1 MSQFQII
8 NLLLPYQPWIFITG
22 VSLVLIVG
30 LISIIFLTPLRD
42 SLLSSRLIRRIRIAT
57 VIILCTY
64 SVLVFLYLLLVNV
77 FIGLVGGS
85 MEHLLHALVLVVVLI
100 AIIWVLV
107 SWVRGSRIASLVIL
121 MTIALSTFYLINY
134 RIVSICE
141 PLALAGFSRA
151 QLCMGELGRLPFGSH
166 KKLSRSHYNTKDWYE
181 MAAANGNPKAAYLM
195 GVKNRDVN
203 LLRSAVEHGDLRA
216 AVPFYIYHPEGA
228 KPETLYWLE
237 KAAEQQVPDAMAL
250 LGQKYIYGM
259 YGGVV
264 EQDIPKGVELIGRA
278 ANAGDLASMWFMAIR
293 YAKGDPEF
301 NKNNEL
307 SKKWESLALE
317 REQELIKYEEELRKT
332 YNFEVRPDLQRM
344 LINRLS
350 AQDELKKSR

>member
-1 MSQFQII
+1 MS
-8 NLLLPYQPWIFITG
+8 PHQPWIFITG
-22 VSLVLIVG
+22 VALVLLVA
-30 LISIIFLTPLRD
+30 LFSIIFLTPLRN
-42 SLLSSRLIRRIRIAT
+42 SLLSTRPIRGIRITT

-64 SVLVFLYLLLVNV
+64 SALVFLYSI
-77 FIGLVGGS
+77 FIHAIFVLFGGS
-85 MEHLLHALVLVVVLI
+85 TEHLLRILVLIVVLI
-100 AIIWVLV
+100 ATIWVLM
-107 SWVRGSRIASLVIL
+107 SWIRGSRVASLVIL

-166 KKLSRSHYNTKDWYE
+166 KKLSRSHFSTKDWYE

-203 LLRSAVEHGDLRA
+203 LLRSAAEHGDLRA
-216 AVPFYIYHPEGA
+216 AVPFCIYHPEGA

-237 KAAEQQVPDAMAL
+237 KAAEQEVPDAMAL

-278 ANAGDLASMWFMAIR
+278 ANAGDLASMWFMAMR
-293 YAKGDPEF
+293 YAKGDLEF
-301 NKNNEL
+301 SKNNEL

-350 AQDELKKSR
+350 AQDELKKAR